1 MAKDDIQEADAGP
14 STDGFATGMVIFT
27 TIALAAAW
35 FIIHNADN
43 ATYHPTGG

>member
-35 FIIHNADN
+35 FIIHNAEA
-43 ATYHPTGG
+43 ATYPKGG